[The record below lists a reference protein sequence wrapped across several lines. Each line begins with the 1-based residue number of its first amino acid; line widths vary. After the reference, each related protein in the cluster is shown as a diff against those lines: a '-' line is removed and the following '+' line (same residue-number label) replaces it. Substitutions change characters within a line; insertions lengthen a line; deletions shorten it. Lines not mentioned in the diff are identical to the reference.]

1 MIDACHSMLSKAKV
15 KVTPYSDKVEVK
27 QVTLPMIPYDD
38 DSFDAIAFIQVL
50 HHLDNSEDTKE
61 GKYPQ
66 LQKALCEA
74 RRVLK
79 PNGVILIDTI
89 FPEAL
94 FGKLAQVLV
103 PKTSYSVKKQVIP
116 VDHLLLNLESASF
129 RNIKYVVRPNCNMFR
144 SDAFKDIAIFLDPE
158 MKNMTSLQTLLEK
171 NEELEILRAAV
182 KEEKKNGTYEKF
194 EEEFFQE
201 KRTLG
206 THFTLYA
213 HTSITL
219 VETN

>member
-1 MIDACHSMLSKAKV
+1 MIDACHTMLSKAKV
-15 KVTPYSDKVEVK
+15 KVTPYSHKVEIK
-27 QVTLPMIPYDD
+27 QATLPIIPYDH

-50 HHLDNSEDTKE
+50 HHLDNPEDTKE

-66 LQKALCEA
+66 LQKTLCEA
-74 RRVLK
+74 QRVLK

-89 FPEAL
+89 LPEVL
-94 FGKLAQVLV
+94 FGKLAQTLA
-103 PKTSYSVKKQVIP
+103 PKTSYSVKKQFIP
-116 VDHLLLNLESASF
+116 VDHLLLNLENASF
-129 RNIKYVVRPNCNMFR
+129 RNMQYVIRPNCNMFC
-144 SDAFKDIAIFLDPE
+144 SNAFKDIAIFLDPD

-171 NEELEILRAAV
+171 NEELEILRVAV

-201 KRTLG
+201 KRKLG

-213 HTSITL
+213 HASIAF

>member
-1 MIDACHSMLSKAKV
+1 
-15 KVTPYSDKVEVK
+15 
-27 QVTLPMIPYDD
+27 MIPYDD

-182 KEEKKNGTYEKF
+182 KEEKKNGTHEKF

>member
-15 KVTPYSDKVEVK
+15 KVAPYSDKVEVK

-94 FGKLAQVLV
+94 FGKLAQALV

-144 SDAFKDIAIFLDPE
+144 SDAFKDIAIFLDPQ

-213 HTSITL
+213 YASITL